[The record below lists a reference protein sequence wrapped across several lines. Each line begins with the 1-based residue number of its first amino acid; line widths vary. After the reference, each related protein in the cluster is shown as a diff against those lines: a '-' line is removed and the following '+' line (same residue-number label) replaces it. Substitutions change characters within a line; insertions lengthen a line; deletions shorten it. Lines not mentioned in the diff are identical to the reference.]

1 MNTANIDVLN
11 CSREDLEK
19 LSDSELESLLKF
31 TQDKSNEF
39 HILQIS
45 LKTLINSLYGA
56 LGNKA
61 FILIN
66 EKIAQAITGNG
77 RYFIKSFGR
86 RIENHLQSLKN
97 WNKPYYIYSDT
108 DSCVGDTL
116 ISTSLGKIKIEDLFE
131 RPGEIIKNNNGSFVK
146 RLDEKILAKSM
157 NSDFEIQD
165 KKIIYVM
172 KHKVNKRMFKIST
185 DNRSV
190 IITEDHSVM
199 INRNNNLIS
208 VKPTE
213 ILKSDELILE
223 SKQKDLLYIIE
234 NYKIEDLGIQELDV
248 YDIEVEDN
256 HNFFGNEILLHNSA
270 YYTIEPFVE
279 EFLKKKPD
287 ASLSEIVDF
296 CDKFETTVVQPK
308 IQENIDEFCYYLNA
322 MDKSKCGG
330 KREIIAD
337 RFLLLKKK
345 KYLCRLRANEATVF
359 PVDSPKI
366 KAMGVELIKSST
378 PKFSIEHM
386 SDALPILFDG
396 TQKDLREWFEKCKTE
411 FINAPVSDIVSNM
424 TVNCIDYD
432 LRKDLGIPLNSRAS
446 LIYNEFIK
454 KHNLEGSFNLIQ
466 AGDKI
471 KYIYLKTPNTL
482 GETIKNTTGRTVKSS
497 YPDVIAFTDDN
508 FIQYFKDYIDYDTQF
523 EKSFIKPLEF
533 MTNAINFTVKEKAMD
548 LFDF

>member
-1 MNTANIDVLN
+1 MIDLDVLN

-19 LSDSELESLLKF
+19 LSDSELEKLLKY
-31 TQDKSNEF
+31 TQDKGNEYY
-39 HILQIS
+39 ILQIA

-86 RIENHLQSLKN
+86 RIEKYLQSLKK

-131 RPGEIIKNNNGSFVK
+131 RSGEIVKNENGSFVK

-157 NSDFEIQD
+157 NSNFEIQD

-172 KHKVNKRMFKIST
+172 KHKVNKRMFKISVN
-185 DNRSV
+185 DKSV

-199 INRNNNLIS
+199 IKRNDNLIS

-213 ILKSDELILE
+213 ILETDDLISNNL
-223 SKQKDLLYIIE
+223 KDTIITH
-234 NYKIEDLGIQELDV
+234 NFRVEDLGIQELDV

-256 HNFFGNEILLHNSA
+256 HNFFGNDILLHNSA

-279 EFLKKKPD
+279 EFLKKNPD
-287 ASLSEIVDF
+287 ASLSETVDF
-296 CDKFETTVVQPK
+296 CDKFETEVVQPK

-337 RFLLLKKK
+337 RFILLKKK

-359 PVDSPKI
+359 PDDAPKI

-386 SDALPILFDG
+386 SEALPILFDG
-396 TQKDLREWFEKCKTE
+396 SQKDLREWFEKCKTE
-411 FINAPVSDIVSNM
+411 FKNAPISDIVANM
-424 TVNCIDYD
+424 TVNCVDYD
-432 LRKDLGIPLNSRAS
+432 LRKDLAIPINSRAS

-454 KHNLEGSFNLIQ
+454 KHDLEGSFNLIQ

-482 GETIKNTTGRTVKSS
+482 GETIVNSTGRSVKKT
-497 YPDVIAFTDDN
+497 YPNVIAFMSDN
-508 FIQYFKDYIDYDTQF
+508 FIQYIKDYIDYDTQF
-523 EKSFIKPLEF
+523 EKTLIKPLEF
-533 MTNAINFTVKEKAMD
+533 MANAINFTVKEKAMD

>member
-1 MNTANIDVLN
+1 MNSNLDILK
-11 CSREDLEK
+11 CSREELEK
-19 LSDSELESLLKF
+19 LSDSELEKLLKF
-31 TQDKSNEF
+31 TQDKSNEY

-86 RIENHLQSLKN
+86 RIEKYLQSLKK

-108 DSCVGDTL
+108 DS
-116 ISTSLGKIKIEDLFE
+116 
-131 RPGEIIKNNNGSFVK
+131 
-146 RLDEKILAKSM
+146 
-157 NSDFEIQD
+157 
-165 KKIIYVM
+165 
-172 KHKVNKRMFKIST
+172 
-185 DNRSV
+185 
-190 IITEDHSVM
+190 
-199 INRNNNLIS
+199 
-208 VKPTE
+208 
-213 ILKSDELILE
+213 
-223 SKQKDLLYIIE
+223 
-234 NYKIEDLGIQELDV
+234 
-248 YDIEVEDN
+248 
-256 HNFFGNEILLHNSA
+256 A
-270 YYTIEPFVE
+270 YYTIEPFVD
-279 EFLKKKPD
+279 EFLKKKPN
-287 ASLSEIVDF
+287 SSISEIVDF
-296 CDKFETTVVQPK
+296 CDKFETSVVQPK

-359 PVDSPKI
+359 PVDSPKT

-396 TQKDLREWFEKCKTE
+396 TQKDLREWFEKCKKE
-411 FINAPVSDIVSNM
+411 FINAPISDIVSNM
-424 TVNCIDYD
+424 AVNCVDYD
-432 LRKDLGIPLNSRAS
+432 LRTDIGIPLNSRAS

-454 KHNLEGSFNLIQ
+454 KHNLEGSFNLIH

-471 KYIYLKTPNTL
+471 KYVYLKTPNTL
-482 GETIKNTTGRTVKSS
+482 GEKIKITSGRTVKSS
-497 YPDVIAFTDDN
+497 YPDVIAFTDNN
-508 FIQYFKDYIDYDTQF
+508 FIRYIKDYIDYDTQF

>member
-1 MNTANIDVLN
+1 MNTENIDVLN

-19 LSDSELESLLKF
+19 LSDSELEKLLKY
-31 TQDKSNEF
+31 TQDKGNEYY
-39 HILQIS
+39 ILQIA

-86 RIENHLQSLKN
+86 RIEKYLQSLKK

-131 RPGEIIKNNNGSFVK
+131 KSGEIVKNENGSFVK

-157 NSDFEIQD
+157 NSNFEIQD

-234 NYKIEDLGIQELDV
+234 NYKIEDLDIQELDV

-256 HNFFGNEILLHNSA
+256 HNFFGNDILLHNSA

-296 CDKFETTVVQPK
+296 CDKFETSVVQPK

-432 LRKDLGIPLNSRAS
+432 LRKDIGIPLNSRAS

-482 GETIKNTTGRTVKSS
+482 GETIKITTGRTVKSS

>member
-1 MNTANIDVLN
+1 MIDLDVLN

-19 LSDSELESLLKF
+19 LSDSELEKLLKY
-31 TQDKSNEF
+31 TQDKGNEYY
-39 HILQIS
+39 ILQIA

-86 RIENHLQSLKN
+86 RIEKYLQSLKK

-116 ISTSLGKIKIEDLFE
+116 ISTSQGKIKIEDLFE
-131 RPGEIIKNNNGSFVK
+131 RSGEIVKNENGSFVK

-172 KHKVNKRMFKIST
+172 KHKVNKRMFKISVN
-185 DNRSV
+185 DKSV

-199 INRNNNLIS
+199 IKRNDNLIS

-213 ILKSDELILE
+213 ILETDKLI
-223 SKQKDLLYIIE
+223 SNNIKDKVITD
-234 NYKIEDLGIQELDV
+234 NYRVEDLGIQELDV

-256 HNFFGNEILLHNSA
+256 HNFFGNDILLHNSA

-279 EFLKKKPD
+279 EFLKKNPD
-287 ASLSEIVDF
+287 ASLSETVDF
-296 CDKFETTVVQPK
+296 CDKFETEVVQPK

-337 RFLLLKKK
+337 RFILLKKK

-359 PVDSPKI
+359 PDDAPKI

-386 SDALPILFDG
+386 SEALPILFDG
-396 TQKDLREWFEKCKTE
+396 SQKDLREWFEKCKTE
-411 FINAPVSDIVSNM
+411 FKNAPISDIVANM
-424 TVNCIDYD
+424 TVNCVDYD
-432 LRKDLGIPLNSRAS
+432 LRKDLSIPINSRAS

-454 KHNLEGSFNLIQ
+454 KHDLEGSFNLIQ

-471 KYIYLKTPNTL
+471 KYIYLKTPNPL
-482 GETIKNTTGRTVKSS
+482 GETIKVSSGKTTKLVK
-497 YPDVIAFTDDN
+497 PNVIAFVDYN
-508 FIQYFKDYIDYDTQF
+508 FIQYIKDYIDYDTQF
-523 EKSFIKPLEF
+523 EKTLIKPLEF
-533 MTNAINFTVKEKAMD
+533 MANAINFTVKEKAMD

>member
-1 MNTANIDVLN
+1 MIDLDVLN
-11 CSREDLEK
+11 YSREDLEK
-19 LSDSELESLLKF
+19 LSDSELEKLLKY
-31 TQDKSNEF
+31 TQDKGNEYY
-39 HILQIS
+39 ILQIA

-86 RIENHLQSLKN
+86 RIEKYLQSLKK

-131 RPGEIIKNNNGSFVK
+131 RSGEIVKNENGSFVK

-157 NSDFEIQD
+157 NSNFEIQD

-172 KHKVNKRMFKIST
+172 KHKVNKRMFKISV
-185 DNRSV
+185 NNKSV

-208 VKPTE
+208 AKCTE
-213 ILKSDELILE
+213 ILKTDELISNNL
-223 SKQKDLLYIIE
+223 KNTIITD
-234 NYKIEDLGIQELDV
+234 NYRVEDLGIQELDV

-256 HNFFGNEILLHNSA
+256 HNFFGNDILLHNSA

-279 EFLKKKPD
+279 EFLKKNPD
-287 ASLSEIVDF
+287 ASLSETVDF
-296 CDKFETTVVQPK
+296 CDKFETEVVQPK

-337 RFLLLKKK
+337 RFILLKKK

-359 PVDSPKI
+359 PDDAPKI

-386 SDALPILFDG
+386 NEALPILFDG

-411 FINAPVSDIVSNM
+411 FKNAPISDIVANM
-424 TVNCIDYD
+424 TVNSVDYD
-432 LRKDLGIPLNSRAS
+432 LRKDLAIPFNSRAS

-454 KHNLEGSFNLIQ
+454 KHDLEGSFNLIQ

-471 KYIYLKTPNTL
+471 KYIYLKTPNPL
-482 GETIKNTTGRTVKSS
+482 GETIKVSSGKTTKLVK
-497 YPDVIAFTDDN
+497 PNVIGFIDDN
-508 FIQYFKDYIDYDTQF
+508 FIQYIKDYIDYDTQF
-523 EKSFIKPLEF
+523 EKTLIKPLEF

>member
-1 MNTANIDVLN
+1 MIDLDVLN

-19 LSDSELESLLKF
+19 LSDSELEKLLKY
-31 TQDKSNEF
+31 TQDKGNEYY
-39 HILQIS
+39 ILQIA

-86 RIENHLQSLKN
+86 RIEKYLQSLKN

-131 RPGEIIKNNNGSFVK
+131 RSGEIVKNENGSFVK

-172 KHKVNKRMFKIST
+172 KHKVNKRMFKISV
-185 DNRSV
+185 NNKSV

-199 INRNNNLIS
+199 INRNDNLIS
-208 VKPTE
+208 AKCTE
-213 ILKSDELILE
+213 ILKTDKLISNNL
-223 SKQKDLLYIIE
+223 KDTIITH
-234 NYKIEDLGIQELDV
+234 NFRVEDLGIQELDV

-256 HNFFGNEILLHNSA
+256 HNFFGNDILLHNSA

-279 EFLKKKPD
+279 EFLKKNPN
-287 ASLSEIVDF
+287 ASLSETIDF
-296 CDKFETTVVQPK
+296 CDKFETEVVQPK

-337 RFLLLKKK
+337 RFILLKKK

-359 PVDSPKI
+359 PDDAPKI

-386 SDALPILFDG
+386 SEALPILFDG
-396 TQKDLREWFEKCKTE
+396 SQKDLREWFEKCKTE
-411 FINAPVSDIVSNM
+411 FKNAPISDIVANM
-424 TVNCIDYD
+424 TVNCVDYD
-432 LRKDLGIPLNSRAS
+432 LRKDVGIPLNSRAS

-482 GETIKNTTGRTVKSS
+482 GETIVNSTGRSVKKT
-497 YPDVIAFTDDN
+497 YPNVIGFIDDN
-508 FIQYFKDYIDYDTQF
+508 FIQYIKDYIDYDTQF
-523 EKSFIKPLEF
+523 EKTLIKPLEF

>member
-1 MNTANIDVLN
+1 MNTENIDVLN

-19 LSDSELESLLKF
+19 LSDSELEKLLKY
-31 TQDKSNEF
+31 TQDKGNEYY
-39 HILQIS
+39 ILQIA

-86 RIENHLQSLKN
+86 RIEKYLQSLKK

-131 RPGEIIKNNNGSFVK
+131 KSGEIIKNENGSFVK

-157 NSDFEIQD
+157 NSNFEIQD

-256 HNFFGNEILLHNSA
+256 HNFFGNDILLHNSA

-296 CDKFETTVVQPK
+296 CDKFETEVVQPK

>member
-1 MNTANIDVLN
+1 MNSTNFDVLN

-31 TQDKSNEF
+31 TQDKSNEY

-97 WNKPYYIYSDT
+97 WNRPYYIYSDT

-131 RPGEIIKNNNGSFVK
+131 RPGEIVKNENGSFVK

-157 NSDFEIQD
+157 NSNFEIQD

-172 KHKVNKRMFKIST
+172 KHKVNKRMFKISV
-185 DNRSV
+185 NNKSV

-199 INRNNNLIS
+199 INRNDNLIS

-213 ILKSDELILE
+213 ILETDELISNNL
-223 SKQKDLLYIIE
+223 KDKVITD
-234 NYKIEDLGIQELDV
+234 NYRVEDLGIQELDV

-256 HNFFGNEILLHNSA
+256 HNFFGNDILLHNSA

-296 CDKFETTVVQPK
+296 CDKFETEVVQPK

-359 PVDSPKI
+359 PVDAPKI

>member
-1 MNTANIDVLN
+1 MNTVNFDVLN

-86 RIENHLQSLKN
+86 RIENHLQSLIK

-131 RPGEIIKNNNGSFVK
+131 RSGEIVKNENGSFVK

-157 NSDFEIQD
+157 NSNFEIQD

-256 HNFFGNEILLHNSA
+256 HNFFGNDILLHNSA
-270 YYTIEPFVE
+270 YYTIEPFVD
-279 EFLKKKPD
+279 EFLKAHPD
-287 ASLSEIVDF
+287 ATLSEIVDF
-296 CDKFETTVVQPK
+296 CDKFENKVVEPR
-308 IQENIDEFCYYLNA
+308 IQENIDEFCYKLNA
-322 MDKSKCGG
+322 LDKSKCGA
-330 KREIIAD
+330 KKEIVAD
-337 RFLLLKKK
+337 RMLLLKKK
-345 KYLCRLRANEATVF
+345 KYLCRLRENEATIF
-359 PVDSPKI
+359 PEDSPKT

-378 PKFSIEHM
+378 PKFSIKYM
-386 SDALPILFDG
+386 SEALPILFDG
-396 TQKDLREWFEKCKTE
+396 TENELRAWFEKCKTQ
-411 FINAPVSDIVSNM
+411 FLKADISEIAAVT
-424 TVNCIDYD
+424 TVNCIDYN
-432 LRKDLGIPLNSRAS
+432 LRKDVGIPQNSRAS
-446 LIYNEFIK
+446 ILYNEFIK
-454 KHNLEGSFNLIQ
+454 RNKLESSFNLIQ
-466 AGDKI
+466 AGDKV
-471 KYIYLKTPNTL
+471 KYVFLKTPNPL
-482 GETIKNTTGRTVKSS
+482 GETIKVSSGKTTKLVK
-497 YPDVIAFTDDN
+497 PNVIAFLDDN
-508 FIQYFKDYIDYDTQF
+508 FIKYVKDYIDYDTQF
-523 EKSFIKPLEF
+523 EKTFIKPLEF
-533 MTNAINFTVKEKAMD
+533 MTNAINFTVKEKALD

>member
-1 MNTANIDVLN
+1 MIDLDVLN

-19 LSDSELESLLKF
+19 LSDSELEKLLKY
-31 TQDKSNEF
+31 TQDKGNEYY
-39 HILQIS
+39 ILQIA

-86 RIENHLQSLKN
+86 RIEKYLQSLKK

-131 RPGEIIKNNNGSFVK
+131 RSGEIVKNENGSFVK

-172 KHKVNKRMFKIST
+172 KHKVNKRMFKISV
-185 DNRSV
+185 NNKSV

-199 INRNNNLIS
+199 INRNDNLIS
-208 VKPTE
+208 VKCAE
-213 ILKSDELILE
+213 ILETDDLILNNL
-223 SKQKDLLYIIE
+223 KDKVITD
-234 NYKIEDLGIQELDV
+234 NFRVEDLGIQELDV

-256 HNFFGNEILLHNSA
+256 HNFFGNDILLHNSA

-279 EFLKKKPD
+279 EFLKKNPD
-287 ASLSEIVDF
+287 ASLSETIDF
-296 CDKFETTVVQPK
+296 CDKFETEVVQPK

-337 RFLLLKKK
+337 RFILLKKK

-359 PVDSPKI
+359 PDDAPKI

-386 SDALPILFDG
+386 NEALPILFDG
-396 TQKDLREWFEKCKTE
+396 SQKDLREWFEKCKTE
-411 FINAPVSDIVSNM
+411 FKNAPISDIVANM
-424 TVNCIDYD
+424 TVNCVDYD
-432 LRKDLGIPLNSRAS
+432 LRKDLGIPFNSRAS

-454 KHNLEGSFNLIQ
+454 KNNLEGSFNLIQ

-471 KYIYLKTPNTL
+471 KYIYLKTPNPL
-482 GETIKNTTGRTVKSS
+482 GETIKVSSGKTTKLVK
-497 YPDVIAFTDDN
+497 PNAIAFIADN
-508 FIQYFKDYIDYDTQF
+508 FIQYIKDYIDYDTQF
-523 EKSFIKPLEF
+523 EKTLIKPLEF

>member
-1 MNTANIDVLN
+1 MIDLDVLN

-19 LSDSELESLLKF
+19 LSDSELEKLLKY
-31 TQDKSNEF
+31 TQDKGNEYY
-39 HILQIS
+39 ILQIA

-86 RIENHLQSLKN
+86 RIEKYLQSLKK

-131 RPGEIIKNNNGSFVK
+131 RSGEIVKNENGSFVK

-157 NSDFEIQD
+157 SSDFEIQD

-172 KHKVNKRMFKIST
+172 KHKVNKRMFKISVN
-185 DNRSV
+185 DKSV

-199 INRNNNLIS
+199 IKRNDNLIS

-213 ILKSDELILE
+213 ILETDDLISNNL
-223 SKQKDLLYIIE
+223 KDTIITH
-234 NYKIEDLGIQELDV
+234 NFRVEDLGIQELDV

-256 HNFFGNEILLHNSA
+256 HNFFGNDILLHNSA

-279 EFLKKKPD
+279 EFLKKNPD
-287 ASLSEIVDF
+287 ASLSETVDF
-296 CDKFETTVVQPK
+296 CDKFETEVVQPK

-337 RFLLLKKK
+337 RFILLKKK

-359 PVDSPKI
+359 PDDAPKI

-386 SDALPILFDG
+386 SEALPILFDG

-411 FINAPVSDIVSNM
+411 FKNAPISDIVANM
-424 TVNCIDYD
+424 TVNCVDYD
-432 LRKDLGIPLNSRAS
+432 LRKDLAVPINSRAS

-454 KHNLEGSFNLIQ
+454 KHDLEGSFNLIQ

-471 KYIYLKTPNTL
+471 KYIYLKTPNPL
-482 GETIKNTTGRTVKSS
+482 GETIKVSSGKTTKLVK
-497 YPDVIAFTDDN
+497 PNVIAFVDYN
-508 FIQYFKDYIDYDTQF
+508 FIQYIKDYIDYDTQF
-523 EKSFIKPLEF
+523 EKTLIKPLEF
-533 MTNAINFTVKEKAMD
+533 MANAINFTVKEKAMD

>member
-1 MNTANIDVLN
+1 MNSTNFDVLN

-31 TQDKSNEF
+31 TQDKSNEY

-86 RIENHLQSLKN
+86 RIENHLQSLKS

-131 RPGEIIKNNNGSFVK
+131 KSGEIVKNENGSFVK

-157 NSDFEIQD
+157 NSNFEIQD

-185 DNRSV
+185 ENRSV

-256 HNFFGNEILLHNSA
+256 HNFFGNDILLHNSA
-270 YYTIEPFVE
+270 YYTIEPFVD
-279 EFLKKKPD
+279 EFLKAHPD
-287 ASLSEIVDF
+287 ATLSEIVDF
-296 CDKFETTVVQPK
+296 CDKFENKVVEPR
-308 IQENIDEFCYYLNA
+308 IQENIDEFCYKLNA
-322 MDKSKCGG
+322 LDKSKCGA
-330 KREIIAD
+330 KKEIVAD
-337 RFLLLKKK
+337 RMLLLKKK
-345 KYLCRLRANEATVF
+345 KYLCRLRENEATIF
-359 PVDSPKI
+359 PEDSPKT

-378 PKFSIEHM
+378 PKFSIKYM
-386 SDALPILFDG
+386 SEALPILFDG
-396 TQKDLREWFEKCKTE
+396 TENELRAWFEKCKAQ
-411 FINAPVSDIVSNM
+411 FLKADISEIAAVT
-424 TVNCIDYD
+424 TVNCIDYN
-432 LRKDLGIPLNSRAS
+432 LRKDVGIPQNSRAS
-446 LIYNEFIK
+446 ILYNEFIK
-454 KHNLEGSFNLIQ
+454 RNKLESSFNLIQ
-466 AGDKI
+466 AGDKV
-471 KYIYLKTPNTL
+471 KYVFLKTPNPL
-482 GETIKNTTGRTVKSS
+482 GETIKVSSGKTTKLVK
-497 YPDVIAFTDDN
+497 PNVIAFLDDN
-508 FIQYFKDYIDYDTQF
+508 FIKYVKDYIDYDTQF
-523 EKSFIKPLEF
+523 EKTFIKPLEF
-533 MTNAINFTVKEKAMD
+533 MTNAINFTVKEKALD

>member
-1 MNTANIDVLN
+1 MIDLDVLN

-19 LSDSELESLLKF
+19 LSDSELENLLRY
-31 TQDKSNEF
+31 TQDKGNEYY
-39 HILQIS
+39 ILQIA

-86 RIENHLQSLKN
+86 RIEKYLQSLKK

-116 ISTSLGKIKIEDLFE
+116 ISTSLGDIKIEDLFE
-131 RPGEIIKNNNGSFVK
+131 KSGEIVKNENGSFVK

-172 KHKVNKRMFKIST
+172 KHKVNKRMFKISV
-185 DNRSV
+185 NNKSV

-199 INRNNNLIS
+199 IKRNDNLIS
-208 VKPTE
+208 AKPIE
-213 ILKSDELILE
+213 ILETDDLISNNL
-223 SKQKDLLYIIE
+223 KDNVITE
-234 NYKIEDLGIQELDV
+234 KYKIEDLGIQELDV
-248 YDIEVEDN
+248 YDIEVKDN
-256 HNFFGNEILLHNSA
+256 HNFFGNDILLHNSA

-279 EFLKKKPD
+279 EFLKKNPD
-287 ASLSEIVDF
+287 ASLSETIDF
-296 CDKFETTVVQPK
+296 CDKFETEVVQPK

-337 RFLLLKKK
+337 RFILLKKK

-359 PVDSPKI
+359 PDDAPKI

-386 SDALPILFDG
+386 SEALPILFDG

-411 FINAPVSDIVSNM
+411 FKNAPISDIVANM
-424 TVNCIDYD
+424 TVNRVDYD
-432 LRKDLGIPLNSRAS
+432 LRKDLGIPFNSRAS

-454 KHNLEGSFNLIQ
+454 KNNLEGSFNLIQ

-482 GETIKNTTGRTVKSS
+482 GETIVNSTGRSVKKT
-497 YPDVIAFTDDN
+497 YPNVIGFIDDN
-508 FIQYFKDYIDYDTQF
+508 FIQYIKDYIDYDTQF
-523 EKSFIKPLEF
+523 EKTLIKPLEF

>member
-1 MNTANIDVLN
+1 MIDLDVLN
-11 CSREDLEK
+11 CSREELEK
-19 LSDSELESLLKF
+19 LSDSELEKLLKY
-31 TQDKSNEF
+31 TQDKGNEYY
-39 HILQIS
+39 ILQIA

-86 RIENHLQSLKN
+86 RIEKYLQSLKK

-131 RPGEIIKNNNGSFVK
+131 RSGEIVKNENGSFVK

-172 KHKVNKRMFKIST
+172 KHKVNKRMFKISV
-185 DNRSV
+185 NNKSV

-213 ILKSDELILE
+213 ILETDELISE

-256 HNFFGNEILLHNSA
+256 HNFFGNDILLHNSA

-279 EFLKKKPD
+279 EFLKKNPD
-287 ASLSEIVDF
+287 ASLSDTIDF
-296 CDKFETTVVQPK
+296 CDKFETEVVQPK

-337 RFLLLKKK
+337 RFILLKKK

-359 PVDSPKI
+359 PDDAPKI

-386 SDALPILFDG
+386 SEALPILFDG
-396 TQKDLREWFEKCKTE
+396 SQKDLREWFEKCKTE
-411 FINAPVSDIVSNM
+411 FKNAPISDIVANM
-424 TVNCIDYD
+424 TVNRVDYD
-432 LRKDLGIPLNSRAS
+432 LRKDLGIPFNSRAS

-454 KHNLEGSFNLIQ
+454 KNNLEGSFNLIQ

-482 GETIKNTTGRTVKSS
+482 GETIVNSTGRSVKKT
-497 YPDVIAFTDDN
+497 YPNVIGFIDDN
-508 FIQYFKDYIDYDTQF
+508 FIQYIKDYIDYDTQF
-523 EKSFIKPLEF
+523 EKTLIKPLEF

>member
-1 MNTANIDVLN
+1 MIDLDVLN

-19 LSDSELESLLKF
+19 LSDSELEKLLKY
-31 TQDKSNEF
+31 TQDKGNEYY
-39 HILQIS
+39 ILQIA

-86 RIENHLQSLKN
+86 RIEKYLQSLKK

-131 RPGEIIKNNNGSFVK
+131 RSGKIIKNENGSFVK
-146 RLDEKILAKSM
+146 RPDEKILAKSM
-157 NSDFEIQD
+157 SPDFEIQN

-172 KHKVNKRMFKIST
+172 KHKVNKRMFKISVN
-185 DNRSV
+185 DKSV

-199 INRNNNLIS
+199 INRNDNLIS

-213 ILKSDELILE
+213 ILETDELILNNL
-223 SKQKDLLYIIE
+223 KDTIITD
-234 NYKIEDLGIQELDV
+234 NYKVEDLGIQELDV

-256 HNFFGNEILLHNSA
+256 HNFFGNDILLHNSA

-279 EFLKKKPD
+279 EFLKKNPD
-287 ASLSEIVDF
+287 ASLSETVDF
-296 CDKFETTVVQPK
+296 CDKFETEVVQPK

-337 RFLLLKKK
+337 RFILLKKK

-359 PVDSPKI
+359 PDDAPKI

-386 SDALPILFDG
+386 SEALPILFDG
-396 TQKDLREWFEKCKTE
+396 SQKDLREWFEKCKTE
-411 FINAPVSDIVSNM
+411 FKNAPISDIVANM
-424 TVNCIDYD
+424 TVNCVDYD
-432 LRKDLGIPLNSRAS
+432 LRKDLSIPINSRAS

-454 KHNLEGSFNLIQ
+454 KHDLEGSFNLIH

-482 GETIKNTTGRTVKSS
+482 GETIVNSTGRSVKKT
-497 YPDVIAFTDDN
+497 YPNVIAFVDYN
-508 FIQYFKDYIDYDTQF
+508 FIQYIKDYIDYDTQF
-523 EKSFIKPLEF
+523 EKTLIKPLEF
-533 MTNAINFTVKEKAMD
+533 MANAINFTVKEKAMD

>member
-1 MNTANIDVLN
+1 MIDIDVLK

-19 LSDSELESLLKF
+19 LSDSELEKLLKY
-31 TQDKSNEF
+31 TQDKGNEYY
-39 HILQIS
+39 ILQIA

-86 RIENHLQSLKN
+86 RIEKYLQSLKK

-131 RPGEIIKNNNGSFVK
+131 RSGEIIKNENGSFVK

-157 NSDFEIQD
+157 NSNFEIQD

-172 KHKVNKRMFKIST
+172 KHKVNKRMFKISVN
-185 DNRSV
+185 DKSV

-199 INRNNNLIS
+199 INRNDNLIS
-208 VKPTE
+208 AKCTE
-213 ILKSDELILE
+213 ILKTDKLISNNL
-223 SKQKDLLYIIE
+223 KDKVITD
-234 NYKIEDLGIQELDV
+234 NYRVEDLGIQELDV

-256 HNFFGNEILLHNSA
+256 HNFFGNDILLHNSA

-279 EFLKKKPD
+279 EFLKKNPD
-287 ASLSEIVDF
+287 ASLSETVDF
-296 CDKFETTVVQPK
+296 CDKFETSVVQPK

-337 RFLLLKKK
+337 RFILLKKK

-359 PVDSPKI
+359 PDDAPKI

-386 SDALPILFDG
+386 SEALPILFDG
-396 TQKDLREWFEKCKTE
+396 SQKDLREWFEKCKTE
-411 FINAPVSDIVSNM
+411 FKNAPISDIVANM
-424 TVNCIDYD
+424 TVNCVDYD
-432 LRKDLGIPLNSRAS
+432 LRKGLSIPINSRAS

-471 KYIYLKTPNTL
+471 KYIYLKTPNPL
-482 GETIKNTTGRTVKSS
+482 GETIKVSSGKTTKLVK
-497 YPDVIAFTDDN
+497 PNVIAFVDYN
-508 FIQYFKDYIDYDTQF
+508 FIQYIKDYIDYDTQF
-523 EKSFIKPLEF
+523 EKTLIKPLEF
-533 MTNAINFTVKEKAMD
+533 MANAINFTVKEKAMD

>member
-1 MNTANIDVLN
+1 MIDLDVLN

-19 LSDSELESLLKF
+19 LSDSELEKLLKY
-31 TQDKSNEF
+31 TQDKGNEYY
-39 HILQIS
+39 ILQIA

-86 RIENHLQSLKN
+86 RIEKYLQSLKK

-116 ISTSLGKIKIEDLFE
+116 ISTSVGRIKIEDLFE
-131 RPGEIIKNNNGSFVK
+131 RSGEIVKNENGSFVK

-172 KHKVNKRMFKIST
+172 KHKVNKRMFKISVN
-185 DNRSV
+185 DKSV
-190 IITEDHSVM
+190 IITEDHSIM
-199 INRNNNLIS
+199 INRNDNLIS

-213 ILKSDELILE
+213 ILETDELISNNL
-223 SKQKDLLYIIE
+223 KDTIITH
-234 NYKIEDLGIQELDV
+234 NFRVEDLGIQELDV

-256 HNFFGNEILLHNSA
+256 HNFFGNDILLHNSA

-279 EFLKKKPD
+279 EFLKKNPD
-287 ASLSEIVDF
+287 ASLSETVDF
-296 CDKFETTVVQPK
+296 CDKFETEVVQPK

-337 RFLLLKKK
+337 RFILLKKK

-359 PVDSPKI
+359 PDDAPKI

-386 SDALPILFDG
+386 SEALPILFDG
-396 TQKDLREWFEKCKTE
+396 SQKDLREWFEKCKTE
-411 FINAPVSDIVSNM
+411 FKNAPISDIVANM
-424 TVNCIDYD
+424 TVNCVDYD
-432 LRKDLGIPLNSRAS
+432 LRKDLAIPINSRAS

-454 KHNLEGSFNLIQ
+454 KHDLEGSFNLIQ

-482 GETIKNTTGRTVKSS
+482 GETIVNSTGRSVKKT
-497 YPDVIAFTDDN
+497 YPNVIAFMSDN
-508 FIQYFKDYIDYDTQF
+508 FIQYIKDYIDYDTQF
-523 EKSFIKPLEF
+523 EKTLIKPLEF
-533 MTNAINFTVKEKAMD
+533 MANAINFTVKEKAMD

>member
-1 MNTANIDVLN
+1 MIDLDVLN

-19 LSDSELESLLKF
+19 LSDSELENLLRY
-31 TQDKSNEF
+31 TQDKGNEYY
-39 HILQIS
+39 ILQIA

-86 RIENHLQSLKN
+86 RIEKYLQSLKK

-131 RPGEIIKNNNGSFVK
+131 RSGEIVKNENGSFVK

-165 KKIIYVM
+165 KKIVYVM
-172 KHKVNKRMFKIST
+172 KHKVNKRMFKISVN
-185 DNRSV
+185 DKSV

-199 INRNNNLIS
+199 INRNDNLIS

-213 ILKSDELILE
+213 ILETDDLISE

-234 NYKIEDLGIQELDV
+234 DYKIEDLGIQELDV

-256 HNFFGNEILLHNSA
+256 HNFFGNDILLHNSA

-279 EFLKKKPD
+279 EFLKKNPD
-287 ASLSEIVDF
+287 ASLSETVDF
-296 CDKFETTVVQPK
+296 CDKFETEVVQPK

-337 RFLLLKKK
+337 RFILLKKK

-359 PVDSPKI
+359 PDDAPKI

-386 SDALPILFDG
+386 SEALPILFDG

-411 FINAPVSDIVSNM
+411 FKNAPISDIVANM
-424 TVNCIDYD
+424 TVNCVDYD
-432 LRKDLGIPLNSRAS
+432 LRKDLSIPINSRAS

-471 KYIYLKTPNTL
+471 KYIYLKTPNPL
-482 GETIKNTTGRTVKSS
+482 GETIKVSSGKTTKLVK
-497 YPDVIAFTDDN
+497 PNVIAFVDYN
-508 FIQYFKDYIDYDTQF
+508 FIQYIKDYIDYDTQF
-523 EKSFIKPLEF
+523 EKTLIKPLEF
-533 MTNAINFTVKEKAMD
+533 MANAINFTVKEKAMD

>member
-1 MNTANIDVLN
+1 MNTENIDVLN

-19 LSDSELESLLKF
+19 LSDSELEKLLKY
-31 TQDKSNEF
+31 TQDKGNEYY
-39 HILQIS
+39 ILQIA

-86 RIENHLQSLKN
+86 RIEKYLQSLKK

-108 DSCVGDTL
+108 DSCAGDTL

-131 RPGEIIKNNNGSFVK
+131 KSGEIVKNENGSFVK

-157 NSDFEIQD
+157 NSNFEIQD

-256 HNFFGNEILLHNSA
+256 HNFFGNDILLHNSA

-296 CDKFETTVVQPK
+296 CDKFETSVVQPK

-378 PKFSIEHM
+378 PKFSSEHM

-432 LRKDLGIPLNSRAS
+432 LRKDIGIPLNSRAS

-497 YPDVIAFTDDN
+497 YPDGIAFTDDN
-508 FIQYFKDYIDYDTQF
+508 LIQYFKDYIDYDTQF

>member
-1 MNTANIDVLN
+1 MIDLDVLN

-19 LSDSELESLLKF
+19 LSDSELEKLLKY
-31 TQDKSNEF
+31 TQDKGNEYY
-39 HILQIS
+39 ILQIA

-86 RIENHLQSLKN
+86 RIEKYLQSLKK

-131 RPGEIIKNNNGSFVK
+131 RSGEIVKNENGSFVK

-172 KHKVNKRMFKIST
+172 KHKVNKRMFKISA
-185 DNRSV
+185 NNKAV

-213 ILKSDELILE
+213 ILETDELISE
-223 SKQKDLLYIIE
+223 SKQQDLLYIIE

-256 HNFFGNEILLHNSA
+256 HNFFGNDILLHNSA

-279 EFLKKKPD
+279 EFLKKNPD
-287 ASLSEIVDF
+287 ASLSETIDF
-296 CDKFETTVVQPK
+296 CDKFETEVVQPK

-337 RFLLLKKK
+337 RFILLKKK

-359 PVDSPKI
+359 PDDAPKI

-386 SDALPILFDG
+386 SEALPILFDG
-396 TQKDLREWFEKCKTE
+396 SQKDLREWFEKCKTE
-411 FINAPVSDIVSNM
+411 FKNAPISDIVANM
-424 TVNCIDYD
+424 TVNSVDYD
-432 LRKDLGIPLNSRAS
+432 LRKDLGIPFNSRAS

-454 KHNLEGSFNLIQ
+454 KNNLEGSFNLIQ

-482 GETIKNTTGRTVKSS
+482 GETIVNSTGRSVKKT
-497 YPDVIAFTDDN
+497 YPNVIGFIDDN
-508 FIQYFKDYIDYDTQF
+508 FIQYIKDYIDYDTQF
-523 EKSFIKPLEF
+523 EKTLIKPLEF

>member
-1 MNTANIDVLN
+1 MNSTNFDVLN

-19 LSDSELESLLKF
+19 LSDSELEQLLKY
-31 TQDKSNEF
+31 TQDKGNEYY
-39 HILQIS
+39 ILQIA

-86 RIENHLQSLKN
+86 RIEKYLQSLKK

-131 RPGEIIKNNNGSFVK
+131 KSGEIVKNENGSFVK

-172 KHKVNKRMFKIST
+172 KHKVNKRMFKISVN
-185 DNRSV
+185 DKSV

-199 INRNNNLIS
+199 IKRNDNLMSVKSTEILETDNLIS
-208 VKPTE
+208 NN
-213 ILKSDELILE
+213 LKDKVIT
-223 SKQKDLLYIIE
+223 E

-256 HNFFGNEILLHNSA
+256 HNFFGNDILLHNSA

-296 CDKFETTVVQPK
+296 CDKFETEVVQPK

-359 PVDSPKI
+359 PVDAPKI

-454 KHNLEGSFNLIQ
+454 KNNLEGSFNLIQ

>member
-1 MNTANIDVLN
+1 MNSTNIDVLN

-77 RYFIKSFGR
+77 RYFIKSSGR
-86 RIENHLQSLKN
+86 RIEKYLHSLKK
-97 WNKPYYIYSDT
+97 WNKPYCIYSDT

-131 RPGEIIKNNNGSFVK
+131 KSGEIVKNENGSFVK

-157 NSDFEIQD
+157 NSNFEIQD

-213 ILKSDELILE
+213 ILKSDELISNNL
-223 SKQKDLLYIIE
+223 KDKVITE

-256 HNFFGNEILLHNSA
+256 HNFFGNDILLHNSA

-296 CDKFETTVVQPK
+296 CDKFETSVVQPK

-432 LRKDLGIPLNSRAS
+432 LRKDIGIPLNSRAS

>member
-1 MNTANIDVLN
+1 MIDLDVLN

-86 RIENHLQSLKN
+86 RIERYLQSLKN
-97 WNKPYYIYSDT
+97 WNRPYYIYSDT
-108 DSCVGDTL
+108 DSCVGETL

-131 RPGEIIKNNNGSFVK
+131 RSGEIVKNENGSFVK

-157 NSDFEIQD
+157 NSKFEIQD

-172 KHKVNKRMFKIST
+172 KHKVNKRMFKISVN
-185 DNRSV
+185 DKSV

-199 INRNNNLIS
+199 ISRNDNLIS

-213 ILKSDELILE
+213 ILETDKLISNNL
-223 SKQKDLLYIIE
+223 KDKVIID
-234 NYKIEDLGIQELDV
+234 NYRVEDLGIQELDV

-256 HNFFGNEILLHNSA
+256 HNFFGNDILLHNSA

-296 CDKFETTVVQPK
+296 CDKFETEVVQPK

-482 GETIKNTTGRTVKSS
+482 GETIKNTSGRSVKTS

>member
-1 MNTANIDVLN
+1 MIDLDVLN

-19 LSDSELESLLKF
+19 LSDSELEKLLKY
-31 TQDKSNEF
+31 TQDKGNEYY
-39 HILQIS
+39 ILQIA

-86 RIENHLQSLKN
+86 RIEKYLQSLKK

-131 RPGEIIKNNNGSFVK
+131 RSGEIVKNDNGSFVK

-172 KHKVNKRMFKIST
+172 KHKVNKRMFKISV
-185 DNRSV
+185 NNKSV

-199 INRNNNLIS
+199 IKRNDNLMSVKSNEILETDDLISNNL
-208 VKPTE
+208 
-213 ILKSDELILE
+213 
-223 SKQKDLLYIIE
+223 KDKVITD
-234 NYKIEDLGIQELDV
+234 NYRVEDLGIQELDV

-256 HNFFGNEILLHNSA
+256 HNFFGNDILLHNSA

-279 EFLKKKPD
+279 EFLKKNPD
-287 ASLSEIVDF
+287 ASLSETVDF
-296 CDKFETTVVQPK
+296 CDKFETEVVQPK

-337 RFLLLKKK
+337 RFILLKKK

-359 PVDSPKI
+359 PDDAPKI

-386 SDALPILFDG
+386 SEALPILFDG
-396 TQKDLREWFEKCKTE
+396 SQKDLREWFEKCKTE
-411 FINAPVSDIVSNM
+411 FKNAPISDIVANM
-424 TVNCIDYD
+424 TVNCVDYD
-432 LRKDLGIPLNSRAS
+432 LRKDLAIPINSRAS

-454 KHNLEGSFNLIQ
+454 KHDLEGSFNLIQ

-471 KYIYLKTPNTL
+471 KYIYLKTPNPL
-482 GETIKNTTGRTVKSS
+482 GETIKVSSGKTTKLVK
-497 YPDVIAFTDDN
+497 PNVIAFVDYN
-508 FIQYFKDYIDYDTQF
+508 FIQYIKDYIDYDTQF
-523 EKSFIKPLEF
+523 EKTLIKPLEF
-533 MTNAINFTVKEKAMD
+533 MANAINFTVKEKAMD

>member
-1 MNTANIDVLN
+1 MNSTNFDVLN

-31 TQDKSNEF
+31 TQDKGNEYY
-39 HILQIS
+39 ILQIA

-86 RIENHLQSLKN
+86 RIEKYLQSLKK

-131 RPGEIIKNNNGSFVK
+131 RSGEIVKNENGSFVK

-172 KHKVNKRMFKIST
+172 KHKVNKRMFKISVN
-185 DNRSV
+185 DKSV

-199 INRNNNLIS
+199 INRNDNLIS

-213 ILKSDELILE
+213 ILKTDELISNNL
-223 SKQKDLLYIIE
+223 KDKVITE

-256 HNFFGNEILLHNSA
+256 HNFFGNDILLHNSA

-279 EFLKKKPD
+279 EFLKKNPD
-287 ASLSEIVDF
+287 ASLSETVDF
-296 CDKFETTVVQPK
+296 CDKFETEVVQPK

-337 RFLLLKKK
+337 RFILLKKK

-359 PVDSPKI
+359 PDDAPKI

-386 SDALPILFDG
+386 SEALPILFDG
-396 TQKDLREWFEKCKTE
+396 SQKDLREWFEKCKTE
-411 FINAPVSDIVSNM
+411 FKNAPISDIVANM
-424 TVNCIDYD
+424 TVNCVDYD
-432 LRKDLGIPLNSRAS
+432 LRKDLSIPINSRAS

-482 GETIKNTTGRTVKSS
+482 GETIVNSTGRSVKKT
-497 YPDVIAFTDDN
+497 YPNVIAFVDYN
-508 FIQYFKDYIDYDTQF
+508 FIQYIKDYIDYDTQF
-523 EKSFIKPLEF
+523 EKTLIKPLEF
-533 MTNAINFTVKEKAMD
+533 MANAINFTVKEKAMD

>member
-1 MNTANIDVLN
+1 MIDLDVLN

-19 LSDSELESLLKF
+19 LSDSELEKLLKY
-31 TQDKSNEF
+31 TQDKGNEYY
-39 HILQIS
+39 ILQIA

-86 RIENHLQSLKN
+86 RIEKYLQSLKK

-116 ISTSLGKIKIEDLFE
+116 ISTSQGKIKIEDLFE
-131 RPGEIIKNNNGSFVK
+131 RSGEIIKNENGSFVK

-157 NSDFEIQD
+157 SPDFEIQD

-172 KHKVNKRMFKIST
+172 KHKVNKRMFKISVN
-185 DNRSV
+185 DKSV

-199 INRNNNLIS
+199 IKRNDNLIS

-213 ILKSDELILE
+213 ILKTDELI
-223 SKQKDLLYIIE
+223 SKSNLKDTIITH
-234 NYKIEDLGIQELDV
+234 NFRVEDLGIQELDV

-256 HNFFGNEILLHNSA
+256 HNFFGNDILLHNSA

-279 EFLKKKPD
+279 EFLKKNPD
-287 ASLSEIVDF
+287 ASLSETVDF
-296 CDKFETTVVQPK
+296 CDKFETEVVQPK

-330 KREIIAD
+330 KREIISD
-337 RFLLLKKK
+337 RFILLKKK

-359 PVDSPKI
+359 PDDVPKI

-386 SDALPILFDG
+386 SEALPILFDG
-396 TQKDLREWFEKCKTE
+396 SQKDLREWFEKCKTE
-411 FINAPVSDIVSNM
+411 FKNAPISDIVANM
-424 TVNCIDYD
+424 TVNCVDYD
-432 LRKDLGIPLNSRAS
+432 LRKDLAIPINSRAS

-454 KHNLEGSFNLIQ
+454 KHDLEGSFNLIQ

-482 GETIKNTTGRTVKSS
+482 GETIVNSTGRSVKKT
-497 YPDVIAFTDDN
+497 YPNVIAFMSDN
-508 FIQYFKDYIDYDTQF
+508 FIQYIKDYIDYDTQF
-523 EKSFIKPLEF
+523 EKTLIKPLEF
-533 MTNAINFTVKEKAMD
+533 MANAINFTVKEKAMD

>member
-1 MNTANIDVLN
+1 MIDLDVLN

-19 LSDSELESLLKF
+19 LSDSELENLLKY
-31 TQDKSNEF
+31 TQDKGNEYY
-39 HILQIS
+39 ILQIA

-86 RIENHLQSLKN
+86 RIEKYLQSLKK

-131 RPGEIIKNNNGSFVK
+131 RSGEIVKNENGSFVK

-157 NSDFEIQD
+157 NSNFEIQD

-172 KHKVNKRMFKIST
+172 KHKVNKRMFKIT
-185 DNRSV
+185 VNDKSV

-199 INRNNNLIS
+199 INRNNTLVS

-213 ILKSDELILE
+213 ILETDELILE
-223 SKQKDLLYIIE
+223 SKQNIIE

-256 HNFFGNEILLHNSA
+256 HNFFGNDILLHNSA

-287 ASLSEIVDF
+287 ATVSEIVDF
-296 CDKFETTVVQPK
+296 CDKFETSVVQPK

-359 PVDSPKI
+359 PVDSPKT

-411 FINAPVSDIVSNM
+411 FLNAPISDIVANM
-424 TVNCIDYD
+424 TVNRIDYD

-454 KHNLEGSFNLIQ
+454 KNNLEGSFNLIQ

-482 GETIKNTTGRTVKSS
+482 GETIKNTSGRSVKTT
-497 YPDVIAFTDDN
+497 YPNVIAFTDDN
-508 FIQYFKDYIDYDTQF
+508 FIQYIKDYIDYDTQF
-523 EKSFIKPLEF
+523 EKTLIKPLEF

>member
-1 MNTANIDVLN
+1 MIDLDVLN

-19 LSDSELESLLKF
+19 LSDSELEKLLKY
-31 TQDKSNEF
+31 TQDKGNEYY
-39 HILQIS
+39 ILQIA

-86 RIENHLQSLKN
+86 RIEKYLQSLKK

-131 RPGEIIKNNNGSFVK
+131 RPGEIVKNENGSFVK
-146 RLDEKILAKSM
+146 RLDEKILAKSI
-157 NSDFEIQD
+157 NSNFEIQD

-172 KHKVNKRMFKIST
+172 KHKVNKRMFKISVN
-185 DNRSV
+185 DKSV

-199 INRNNNLIS
+199 IKRNDNLIS

-213 ILKSDELILE
+213 ILETDDLISNNL
-223 SKQKDLLYIIE
+223 KDKVITH
-234 NYKIEDLGIQELDV
+234 NFRVEDLGIQELDV

-256 HNFFGNEILLHNSA
+256 HNFFGNDILLHNSA

-279 EFLKKKPD
+279 EFLKKNPD
-287 ASLSEIVDF
+287 ASLSETVDF
-296 CDKFETTVVQPK
+296 CDKFETEVVQPK

-337 RFLLLKKK
+337 RFILMKKK

-359 PVDSPKI
+359 PDDAPKI

-386 SDALPILFDG
+386 SEALPILFDG
-396 TQKDLREWFEKCKTE
+396 SQKDLREWFEKCKTE
-411 FINAPVSDIVSNM
+411 FKNAPISDIVANM
-424 TVNCIDYD
+424 TVNCVDYN
-432 LRKDLGIPLNSRAS
+432 LRKDLAVPINSRAS

-454 KHNLEGSFNLIQ
+454 KHDLEGSFNLIQ

-471 KYIYLKTPNTL
+471 KYIYLKTPNPL
-482 GETIKNTTGRTVKSS
+482 GETIKVSSGKTTKLVK
-497 YPDVIAFTDDN
+497 PNVIAFVDYN
-508 FIQYFKDYIDYDTQF
+508 FIQYIKDYIDYDTQF
-523 EKSFIKPLEF
+523 EKTLIKPLEF
-533 MTNAINFTVKEKAMD
+533 MANAINFTVKEKAMD

>member
-1 MNTANIDVLN
+1 MIDLDVLN

-19 LSDSELESLLKF
+19 LSDSELEKLLKY
-31 TQDKSNEF
+31 TQDKGNEYY
-39 HILQIS
+39 ILQIA

-86 RIENHLQSLKN
+86 RIEKYLQSLKK

-116 ISTSLGKIKIEDLFE
+116 VSTSLGKIKIEDLFE
-131 RPGEIIKNNNGSFVK
+131 RSGEIVKNENGSFVK

-172 KHKVNKRMFKIST
+172 KHKVNKRMFKISV
-185 DNRSV
+185 NNKSV

-199 INRNNNLIS
+199 IKRNDNLIS
-208 VKPTE
+208 AKPIE
-213 ILKSDELILE
+213 ILETDDLISNNL
-223 SKQKDLLYIIE
+223 KDTIITH
-234 NYKIEDLGIQELDV
+234 NFRVEDLGIQELDV

-256 HNFFGNEILLHNSA
+256 HNFFGNDILLHNSA

-279 EFLKKKPD
+279 EFLKKNPD
-287 ASLSEIVDF
+287 ASLSETIDF
-296 CDKFETTVVQPK
+296 CDKFETEVVQPK

-337 RFLLLKKK
+337 RFILLKKK

-359 PVDSPKI
+359 PDDAPKI

-386 SDALPILFDG
+386 SEALPILFDG
-396 TQKDLREWFEKCKTE
+396 SQKDLREWFEKCKTE
-411 FINAPVSDIVSNM
+411 FKNAPISDIVANM
-424 TVNCIDYD
+424 TVNCVDYD
-432 LRKDLGIPLNSRAS
+432 LRKDVGIPLNSRAS

-454 KHNLEGSFNLIQ
+454 KNNLEGSFNLIQ

-482 GETIKNTTGRTVKSS
+482 GETIVNSTGRSVKKT
-497 YPDVIAFTDDN
+497 YPNAIAFIDNN
-508 FIQYFKDYIDYDTQF
+508 FIQYIKDYIDYDTQF
-523 EKSFIKPLEF
+523 EKTLIKPLEF
-533 MTNAINFTVKEKAMD
+533 MANAINFTVKEKAMD

>member
-1 MNTANIDVLN
+1 MNTVNFDVLN

-31 TQDKSNEF
+31 TQDKSNEY

-86 RIENHLQSLKN
+86 RIENQFQSLKN

-131 RPGEIIKNNNGSFVK
+131 KSGEIVKNENGSFVK

-157 NSDFEIQD
+157 NSNFEIQD

-199 INRNNNLIS
+199 INRNNNVIS

-223 SKQKDLLYIIE
+223 SKQKGLLYIIE
-234 NYKIEDLGIQELDV
+234 NYKIEDLDIQELDV

-256 HNFFGNEILLHNSA
+256 HNFFGNDILLHNSA

-296 CDKFETTVVQPK
+296 CDKFETEVVQPK

-432 LRKDLGIPLNSRAS
+432 LRKDIGIPLNSRAS

>member
-1 MNTANIDVLN
+1 MIDLDVLN

-19 LSDSELESLLKF
+19 LSDSELEKLLKY
-31 TQDKSNEF
+31 TQDKGNEYY
-39 HILQIS
+39 ILQIA

-86 RIENHLQSLKN
+86 RIEKYLQSLKK

-131 RPGEIIKNNNGSFVK
+131 RSGEIVKNENGSFVK

-172 KHKVNKRMFKIST
+172 KHKVNKRMFKISV
-185 DNRSV
+185 NNKSV

-199 INRNNNLIS
+199 INRNDNLIS
-208 VKPTE
+208 AKCTE
-213 ILKSDELILE
+213 ILKTDKLISNNLKDEVIT
-223 SKQKDLLYIIE
+223 D
-234 NYKIEDLGIQELDV
+234 NYRVEDLGIQELDV

-256 HNFFGNEILLHNSA
+256 HNFFGNDILLHNSA

-279 EFLKKKPD
+279 EFLKKNPD
-287 ASLSEIVDF
+287 ASLSETIDF
-296 CDKFETTVVQPK
+296 CDKFETEVVQPK

-337 RFLLLKKK
+337 RFILLKKK

-359 PVDSPKI
+359 PDDAPKI

-386 SDALPILFDG
+386 SEALPILFDG
-396 TQKDLREWFEKCKTE
+396 SQKDLREWFEKCKTE
-411 FINAPVSDIVSNM
+411 FKNAPISDIVANM
-424 TVNCIDYD
+424 TVNSVDYD
-432 LRKDLGIPLNSRAS
+432 LRKNLGIPFNSRAS

-454 KHNLEGSFNLIQ
+454 KNNLEGSFNLIQ

-482 GETIKNTTGRTVKSS
+482 GETIVNSTGRSVKKT
-497 YPDVIAFTDDN
+497 YPNAIAFIDNN
-508 FIQYFKDYIDYDTQF
+508 FIQYIKDYIDYDTQF
-523 EKSFIKPLEF
+523 EKTLIKPLEF
-533 MTNAINFTVKEKAMD
+533 MANAINFTVKEKAMD

>member
-1 MNTANIDVLN
+1 MIDLDVLN

-19 LSDSELESLLKF
+19 LSDSELEKLLKY
-31 TQDKSNEF
+31 TQDKGNEYY
-39 HILQIS
+39 ILQIA

-86 RIENHLQSLKN
+86 RIEKYLQSLKK

-131 RPGEIIKNNNGSFVK
+131 RPGEIVKNENGSFIK

-157 NSDFEIQD
+157 NSNFEIQN

-172 KHKVNKRMFKIST
+172 KHKVNKRMFKISVN
-185 DNRSV
+185 DKSV

-199 INRNNNLIS
+199 IKRNDNLMSVKSNEILETDDLISNNL
-208 VKPTE
+208 
-213 ILKSDELILE
+213 
-223 SKQKDLLYIIE
+223 KDTIITH
-234 NYKIEDLGIQELDV
+234 NFRVEDLGNQELDV

-256 HNFFGNEILLHNSA
+256 HNFFGNDILLHNSA

-279 EFLKKKPD
+279 EFLKKNPD
-287 ASLSEIVDF
+287 ASLSETVDF
-296 CDKFETTVVQPK
+296 CDKFETEVVQPK

-337 RFLLLKKK
+337 RFILLKKK

-359 PVDSPKI
+359 PDDAPKI

-386 SDALPILFDG
+386 SEALPILFDG

-411 FINAPVSDIVSNM
+411 FKNAPISDIVANM
-424 TVNCIDYD
+424 TVNCVDYD
-432 LRKDLGIPLNSRAS
+432 LRKDLSVPINSRAS

-454 KHNLEGSFNLIQ
+454 KHDLEGSFNLIQ

-471 KYIYLKTPNTL
+471 KYIYLKTPNPL
-482 GETIKNTTGRTVKSS
+482 GETIKVSSGKTTKFVK
-497 YPDVIAFTDDN
+497 PNVIAFMSDN
-508 FIQYFKDYIDYDTQF
+508 FIQYIKDYIDYDTQF
-523 EKSFIKPLEF
+523 EKTLIKPLEF
-533 MTNAINFTVKEKAMD
+533 MANAINFTVKEKAMD

>member
-1 MNTANIDVLN
+1 MIDLDVLN

-19 LSDSELESLLKF
+19 LSDSELEKLLKY
-31 TQDKSNEF
+31 TQDKGNEYY
-39 HILQIS
+39 ILQIA

-86 RIENHLQSLKN
+86 RIEKYLQSLKK

-131 RPGEIIKNNNGSFVK
+131 KSGEIVKNENGSFVK
-146 RLDEKILAKSM
+146 RLNEKILAKSM

-172 KHKVNKRMFKIST
+172 KHKVNKRMFKISV
-185 DNRSV
+185 NNKSV
-190 IITEDHSVM
+190 IITEDHSLVVK
-199 INRNNNLIS
+199 RNNKLIS
-208 VKPTE
+208 VKPKELKNTDE
-213 ILKSDELILE
+213 IITKKYTD
-223 SKQKDLLYIIE
+223 
-234 NYKIEDLGIQELDV
+234 NVFFVEDLGIQELDV

-256 HNFFGNEILLHNSA
+256 HNFFGNDILLHNSA

-279 EFLKKKPD
+279 EFLKKNPD
-287 ASLSEIVDF
+287 ASLSETVDF
-296 CDKFETTVVQPK
+296 CDKFETEVVQPK

-337 RFLLLKKK
+337 RFILLKKK

-359 PVDSPKI
+359 PDDAPKI

-386 SDALPILFDG
+386 SEALPILFDG
-396 TQKDLREWFEKCKTE
+396 SQKDLREWFEKCKTE
-411 FINAPVSDIVSNM
+411 FKNAPISDIVANM
-424 TVNCIDYD
+424 TVNCVDYD
-432 LRKDLGIPLNSRAS
+432 LRKDVGIPLNSRAS

-454 KHNLEGSFNLIQ
+454 KNNLEGSFNLIQ

-482 GETIKNTTGRTVKSS
+482 GETIVNSTGRSVKKT
-497 YPDVIAFTDDN
+497 YPNVIGFIDDN
-508 FIQYFKDYIDYDTQF
+508 FIQYIKDYIDYDTQF
-523 EKSFIKPLEF
+523 EKTLIKPLEF

>member
-1 MNTANIDVLN
+1 MNISNIDVLN

-19 LSDSELESLLKF
+19 LSDSELEELLKF
-31 TQDKSNEF
+31 SQDKSNEY

-86 RIENHLQSLKN
+86 RIENYLQSLKK
-97 WNKPYYIYSDT
+97 WNKNYYIYSDT
-108 DSCVGDTL
+108 DSCVGDTM

-131 RPGEIIKNNNGSFVK
+131 RSGEIVKNENGSFVK

-157 NSDFEIQD
+157 NSNFEIQD

-172 KHKVNKRMFKIST
+172 KHKVNKRMFKISVN
-185 DNRSV
+185 DKSV
-190 IITEDHSVM
+190 IITEDHSLVVK
-199 INRNNNLIS
+199 RNNKLIS
-208 VKPTE
+208 VKPKELKNTDE
-213 ILKSDELILE
+213 ILTQNSTD
-223 SKQKDLLYIIE
+223 
-234 NYKIEDLGIQELDV
+234 NVFFVEDLGIQELDV

-256 HNFFGNEILLHNSA
+256 HNFFGNDILLHNSA
-270 YYTIEPFVE
+270 YYTIEPFVD

-287 ASLSEIVDF
+287 ASISEIVDF
-296 CDKFETTVVQPK
+296 CDKFETEVVQPK

-359 PVDSPKI
+359 PVDSPKT

-386 SDALPILFDG
+386 SEALPILFDG
-396 TQKDLREWFEKCKTE
+396 TQKDLREWFEKCKKE
-411 FINAPVSDIVSNM
+411 FISAPISDIVANM
-424 TVNCIDYD
+424 TVNCVDYD
-432 LRKDLGIPLNSRAS
+432 LRKDIGIPLNSRAS

-482 GETIKNTTGRTVKSS
+482 GETIKNTSGRTVKSS
-497 YPDVIAFTDDN
+497 YPDVIAFTDNN
-508 FIQYFKDYIDYDTQF
+508 FIQYIKDYIDYDTQF

-548 LFDF
+548 LLDLFDF

>member
-1 MNTANIDVLN
+1 MIDLDVLN

-19 LSDSELESLLKF
+19 LSDSELENLLRY
-31 TQDKSNEF
+31 TQDKGNEYY
-39 HILQIS
+39 ILQIA

-86 RIENHLQSLKN
+86 RIEKYLQSLKK

-131 RPGEIIKNNNGSFVK
+131 RPGEIVKNENGSFVK

-157 NSDFEIQD
+157 NSNFEIQD

-172 KHKVNKRMFKIST
+172 KHKVHKRMFKISVN
-185 DNRSV
+185 DKSV

-199 INRNNNLIS
+199 INRNDNLIS

-213 ILKSDELILE
+213 ILETDDLISNNL
-223 SKQKDLLYIIE
+223 KDKVITD
-234 NYKIEDLGIQELDV
+234 NYRVEDLGIQELDV

-256 HNFFGNEILLHNSA
+256 HNFFGNDILLHNSA

-454 KHNLEGSFNLIQ
+454 KNNLEGSFNLIQ

>member
-1 MNTANIDVLN
+1 MQWH
-11 CSREDLEK
+11 E
-19 LSDSELESLLKF
+19 
-31 TQDKSNEF
+31 
-39 HILQIS
+39 
-45 LKTLINSLYGA
+45 
-56 LGNKA
+56 

-86 RIENHLQSLKN
+86 RIENHLQSLKS

-108 DSCVGDTL
+108 D
-116 ISTSLGKIKIEDLFE
+116 
-131 RPGEIIKNNNGSFVK
+131 
-146 RLDEKILAKSM
+146 
-157 NSDFEIQD
+157 
-165 KKIIYVM
+165 
-172 KHKVNKRMFKIST
+172 
-185 DNRSV
+185 
-190 IITEDHSVM
+190 
-199 INRNNNLIS
+199 
-208 VKPTE
+208 
-213 ILKSDELILE
+213 
-223 SKQKDLLYIIE
+223 
-234 NYKIEDLGIQELDV
+234 
-248 YDIEVEDN
+248 
-256 HNFFGNEILLHNSA
+256 SA

-466 AGDKI
+466 AGDKFI
-471 KYIYLKTPNTL
+471 LL
-482 GETIKNTTGRTVKSS
+482 FSDFS
-497 YPDVIAFTDDN
+497 IAFFTSSSAFRLN
-508 FIQYFKDYIDYDTQF
+508 TFILKHLTH
-523 EKSFIKPLEF
+523 
-533 MTNAINFTVKEKAMD
+533 
-548 LFDF
+548 

>member
-1 MNTANIDVLN
+1 MIDLDVLN

-19 LSDSELESLLKF
+19 LSDSELEKLLKY
-31 TQDKSNEF
+31 TQDKGNEYY
-39 HILQIS
+39 ILQIA

-86 RIENHLQSLKN
+86 RIEKYLQSLKK

-131 RPGEIIKNNNGSFVK
+131 RSGEIVKNENGSFVK

-172 KHKVNKRMFKIST
+172 KHKVNKRMFKISV
-185 DNRSV
+185 NNKSV

-199 INRNNNLIS
+199 INRNDNLIS
-208 VKPTE
+208 AKCTE
-213 ILKSDELILE
+213 ILKTDKLISNNLKDEVIT
-223 SKQKDLLYIIE
+223 D
-234 NYKIEDLGIQELDV
+234 NYRVEDLGIQELDV

-256 HNFFGNEILLHNSA
+256 HNFFGNDILLHNSA

-279 EFLKKKPD
+279 EFLKKNPD
-287 ASLSEIVDF
+287 ASLSETIDF
-296 CDKFETTVVQPK
+296 CDKFETEVVQPK

-337 RFLLLKKK
+337 RFILLKKK

-359 PVDSPKI
+359 PDDAPKI

-386 SDALPILFDG
+386 SEALPILFDG
-396 TQKDLREWFEKCKTE
+396 SQKDLREWFEKCKTE
-411 FINAPVSDIVSNM
+411 FKNAPISDIVANM
-424 TVNCIDYD
+424 TVNSVDYD
-432 LRKDLGIPLNSRAS
+432 LRKDLGIPFNSRAS

-454 KHNLEGSFNLIQ
+454 KNNLEGSFNLIQ

-482 GETIKNTTGRTVKSS
+482 GETIVNSTGRSVKKT
-497 YPDVIAFTDDN
+497 YPNVIGFIDDN
-508 FIQYFKDYIDYDTQF
+508 FIQYIKDYIDYDTQF
-523 EKSFIKPLEF
+523 EKTLIKPLEF